1 VLRDDDEVAAI
12 GQTAEELKEA
22 SERADRTQGLQADVV
37 TLGLTQVVS
46 SGVVEVAFGL
56 DIEELNSRPFEL
68 AFRAGLPRPAR
79 PRATDDSTSIGSS
92 QSGQVCRGY
101 SRRRR
106 IV

>member
-1 VLRDDDEVAAI
+1 MFY
-12 GQTAEELKEA
+12 
-22 SERADRTQGLQADVV
+22 RAFV
-37 TLGLTQVVS
+37 TLGLTHAVS
-46 SGVVEVAFGL
+46 SGVVEVVSRLAV
-56 DIEELNSRPFEL
+56 EELNSRPFEL

-79 PRATDDSTSIGSS
+79 PRATDDSTSIGAS